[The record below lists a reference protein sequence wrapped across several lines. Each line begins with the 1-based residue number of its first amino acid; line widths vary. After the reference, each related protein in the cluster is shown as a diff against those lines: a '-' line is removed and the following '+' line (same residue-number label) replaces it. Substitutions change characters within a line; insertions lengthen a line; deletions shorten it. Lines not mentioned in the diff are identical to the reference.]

1 MVTGS
6 DTRYEHVTGSDTR
19 YEHVTGSDTRHEHC
33 DVIVSDTDE
42 LQYDDSDIRLLINDN
57 ESLNMTQGVL
67 NIEYSDDDRLL
78 DLD

>member
-1 MVTGS
+1 MAYQDDVEPDVVTGS
-6 DTRYEHVTGSDTR
+6 DTRY
-19 YEHVTGSDTRHEHC
+19 EHC

-42 LQYDDSDIRLLINDN
+42 LQYDDSDIHLLINDN
-57 ESLNMTQGVL
+57 ESLNITQGVL